1 MIITGLDIIRYTKY
15 KVYFE
20 KSKIDY
26 QIDVDYIFIKD
37 LEKKFK
43 ELYNQVIY
51 CFVNK
56 IMIIV
61 KLRKYKDFLVN
72 QKYLANYREFF
83 YYNYNLPYKKH
94 CSLDNIEEDLQSTIK
109 PRT

>member
-1 MIITGLDIIRYTKY
+1 
-15 KVYFE
+15 
-20 KSKIDY
+20 
-26 QIDVDYIFIKD
+26 
-37 LEKKFK
+37 
-43 ELYNQVIY
+43 
-51 CFVNK
+51 
-56 IMIIV
+56 MIIV